1 MAHSGGGWGIIGV
14 SLMRPDQRDLL
25 KPQGFAYTA
34 VELAPNRRGFRQVI
48 NVLNDVLVA
57 RENPTAVLQAMA
69 SPAIKIVSLTVT
81 EKGYCHE
88 PSSGALNRA
97 HADIIH
103 DVDHDL
109 PHSAVGFLVRAL
121 QNAPRC
127 RRGSIHRIMLR

>member
-1 MAHSGGGWGIIGV
+1 METGG
-14 SLMRPDQRDLL
+14 SLALTLCDRISEDLL

-34 VELAPNRRGFRQVI
+34 VELAPTGEVSQVI

-57 RENPTAVLQAMA
+57 RENPTEVLQAMA
-69 SPAIKIVSLTVT
+69 SPAIKIVSLTIT

-88 PSSGALNRA
+88 PSSGALNRT

-103 DVDHDL
+103 DVNHR
-109 PHSAVGFLVRAL
+109 SAKVRGWFSGARTA
-121 QNAPRC
+121 NAPRC